1 MTKVMFILTFVS
13 SGLEFYSVNH
23 TSVNENSELRIFK
36 NIELLEISNIWP
48 NGLFETNFRRLLNHV
63 DNRCWQYYNGLILLH

>member
-1 MTKVMFILTFVS
+1 MTKGMFILTFVS

-36 NIELLEISNIWP
+36 NIELLEISNI
-48 NGLFETNFRRLLNHV
+48 
-63 DNRCWQYYNGLILLH
+63 

>member
-1 MTKVMFILTFVS
+1 MFILTFVS